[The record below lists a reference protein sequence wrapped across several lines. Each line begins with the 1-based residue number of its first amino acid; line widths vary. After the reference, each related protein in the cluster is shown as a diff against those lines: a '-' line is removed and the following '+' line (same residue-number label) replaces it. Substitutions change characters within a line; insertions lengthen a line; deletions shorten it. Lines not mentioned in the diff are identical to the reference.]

1 MTRPL
6 RLISAIALVAVVCS
20 ASVVLGARA
29 PLDDAAD
36 VDRPAQRLV
45 APTASGPT
53 PEHRAAR
60 DMVTIVNLERARRGL
75 SPYQWH
81 DQVAAAAI
89 AHSSEMAANRVMRH
103 QGNNGSNAGARLL
116 RAGFNSSAWGEN
128 IGAGFSE
135 PQPLFT
141 AWLASAPHR
150 PQLTGV
156 YRYIG
161 VAVAV
166 AADGTPYWTM
176 VVAS

>member
-6 RLISAIALVAVVCS
+6 RLISAIALAAVACS
-20 ASVVLGARA
+20 ASVVLGAAA
-29 PLDDAAD
+29 PLDDAAN

-45 APTASGPT
+45 TPTASGAT

-81 DQVAAAAI
+81 DQVAAAAF

-103 QGNNGSNAGARLL
+103 QGNDGSNAGSRLR
-116 RAGFNSSAWGEN
+116 RAGFTSGTWGEN
-128 IGAGFSE
+128 IGAGFIE

-150 PQLTGV
+150 PQLLGAYT
-156 YRYIG
+156 YIG

-166 AADGTPYWTM
+166 AADGAPYWTM